1 MPELTILT
9 EADLQRCVV
18 LDAALIEAI
27 SDGFKALASGG
38 ATAAPAQ
45 RLWMPNGAGPIQ
57 AKTAFLHESSSYA
70 VKVGPSA
77 GATGGSLMLFDAA
90 SNQLQTML
98 LDNGYLAKL
107 QAAAAGAVAAR
118 ALARADVSVAGILG
132 SGDHAFRHA
141 EALLLVRSIEKFLVW
156 DPDLASARVLADR
169 IATTHGLPVE
179 VCDTAEAVVRG
190 ATLVVTVTPSRSPIL
205 PVDWLHPGLH
215 ITAVGADAGN
225 KNELAPEVLAEADV
239 YVADSREQ
247 CRWSGELTHAIGAGL
262 INESDKIPELGEVL
276 AGQHPGRGDDEEI
289 TVVDLTGTGVQDAAV
304 AAHATA
310 LALAQGLG
318 AKVSSD

>member
-9 EADLQRCVV
+9 ETELRQCVA
-18 LDAALIEAI
+18 LDAALVDAI
-27 SDGFKALASGG
+27 ANGFKALASGDV
-38 ATAAPAQ
+38 TAAPAQ
-45 RLWMPNGAGPIQ
+45 RLWMPDGAGPIQ
-57 AKTAFLHESSSYA
+57 ARTAFVHGTSSYA
-70 VKVGPSA
+70 VKIGPSG

-98 LDNGYLAKL
+98 LDNGYLTRL

-118 ALARADVSVAGILG
+118 ALARADAKVAGILG
-132 SGDHAFRHA
+132 AGDHAFRHA
-141 EALLLVRSIEKFLVW
+141 EALLLVRKIENFLVW
-156 DPDLASARVLADR
+156 DADAALARALADR
-169 IATTHGLPVE
+169 IASAHGIPVE
-179 VCDTAEAVVRG
+179 VADTAEAVVRSSDI
-190 ATLVVTVTPSRSPIL
+190 VVTVTPARSPIV
-205 PVDWLHPGLH
+205 PADWLHPGLH

-262 INESDKIPELGEVL
+262 INESDRIPELGEVV
-276 AGQHPGRGDDEEI
+276 AGQHPGRSDDHEI
-289 TVVDLTGTGVQDAAV
+289 TVVDLTGTGVQDAAIAV
-304 AAHATA
+304 HALA

-318 AKVSSD
+318 AKFSGR